1 MTLTTLST
9 IVTVS
14 LEISLIFLVILML
27 RIRKMKRLLSDYE
40 NKQSTNAQTPSIEH
54 KKEVDILNPTIEEKI
69 VSNSIDSSREQIYI
83 ARIKNLEK
91 FKEMYISRLEES
103 QKLFSRIETLSQ
115 LANTSP
121 APELSDLQFQINKL
135 ESEKHELKKS
145 LKGLLDLLDQK
156 TKENEV
162 FEHEQY
168 KKLKSLTE
176 ENEFLTVQIQYL
188 LKQEVETTNNLMMK
202 IKHLEDTLAA
212 IEHDAK

>member
-212 IEHDAK
+212 IEHHAK